1 MRLAQVATHSP
12 ETLGLAGIVAGLL
25 LFLTGYVVGA
35 QTQGA
40 VACPPAPAQGAAH
53 TRSELEGLASDGSE
67 HKVKSIIVPDSTPAN
82 PPAARS
88 AK

>member
-40 VACPPAPAQGAAH
+40 ACPPAAVQV
-53 TRSELEGLASDGSE
+53 RSELEGPASDGRE
-67 HKVKSIIVPDSTPAN
+67 HKVKTIMYDTPVPDSVTTK
-82 PPAARS
+82 PPA
-88 AK
+88 K

>member
-1 MRLAQVATHSP
+1 MRFAQVATHSP

-40 VACPPAPAQGAAH
+40 ACPPAAAQGA
-53 TRSELEGLASDGSE
+53 TRSELERPASDGRE
-67 HKVKSIIVPDSTPAN
+67 HKVKTIIYDTLVPDGTTTR
-82 PPAARS
+82 PPA
-88 AK
+88 K

>member
-1 MRLAQVATHSP
+1 MRFAQVATHSP

-40 VACPPAPAQGAAH
+40 ACPPAAVQGAAPA
-53 TRSELEGLASDGSE
+53 RGEFEGLASDGSE
-67 HKVKSIIVPDSTPAN
+67 RKVKTIIYDELPPPEVPIPKRPA
-82 PPAARS
+82 
-88 AK
+88 K

>member
-1 MRLAQVATHSP
+1 MRLAQVATHSR

-40 VACPPAPAQGAAH
+40 ACPPGAAQGAAAA
-53 TRSELEGLASDGSE
+53 RSEFEALASDGRE
-67 HKVKSIIVPDSTPAN
+67 HKVKTIIFPASTPAN
-82 PPAARS
+82 MSTTPPA
-88 AK
+88 K